1 MNSLTRYIRRHHIAL
16 LALFVA
22 LGGTSYAAVSLPNGS
37 VGSDQLQQ
45 GSVTTLK
52 IAPKAV
58 TSKRLAEGSVVRKK
72 IGDGAVDSA
81 KVADGTLLA
90 KDFAPGAL
98 PAGGGAPTGP
108 AGGSLT
114 GAYPNPTIA
123 DGAIGP
129 DQIGEIP
136 AVRLIRSSTPLPIA
150 TGGQGTAIAW
160 PAVTGARPYDI
171 GGFFDIAANTTNGI
185 CTAPP
190 YGGADT
196 CIVFPRTGTYAI
208 TANLRWN
215 ESADSGGIGLRTMR
229 LHGSAGRQ
237 SASQTTPAAPAGSQ
251 TLQSLST
258 VDRFTAGDFAY
269 VSGFQNSGF
278 EVPITGSLQQV
289 NFTATW
295 LGP

>member
-22 LGGTSYAAVSLPNGS
+22 LGGTSYAAVSLPKGS

-45 GSVTTLK
+45 ASVTTLK
-52 IAPKAV
+52 LAPGAI
-58 TSKRLAEGSVVRKK
+58 TSKRLENGSVVRKK
-72 IGDGAVDSA
+72 IGDGAVNSK
-81 KVADGTLLA
+81 KVANGSLLA
-90 KDFAPGAL
+90 EDLAAGVL
-98 PAGGGAPTGP
+98 PTSTPPSGP

-114 GAYPNPTIA
+114 GTYPNPGIA
-123 DGAIGP
+123 DGAVGP
-129 DQIGEIP
+129 DQFGEIP
-136 AVRLIRSSTPLPIA
+136 AVRLIRSSTPLPVA
-150 TGGQGTAIAW
+150 SGGQGTAIAW
-160 PAVTGARPYDI
+160 PAVSGPRPYDI
-171 GGFFDIAANTTNGI
+171 GGFFDIATNTTNNI

-196 CIVFPRTGTYAI
+196 CIAFPRTGTYAI

-229 LHGSAGRQ
+229 IHGSAGRQ

-251 TLQSLST
+251 TLQSVST

-278 EVPITGSLQQV
+278 EVPIVGSLQQV